1 VSRAKRHQVYDRI
14 VQRLADHGWHDV
26 RELDELTNYPKLW
39 LDSLRRDP
47 TFDVDEERGRLR
59 LLRRHSAPAAT

>member
-1 VSRAKRHQVYDRI
+1 VSRQKRHKVYDSI

-26 RELDELTNYPKLW
+26 RELDEVTTYPQLW

-47 TFDVDEERGRLR
+47 GSTW
-59 LLRRHSAPAAT
+59 TT